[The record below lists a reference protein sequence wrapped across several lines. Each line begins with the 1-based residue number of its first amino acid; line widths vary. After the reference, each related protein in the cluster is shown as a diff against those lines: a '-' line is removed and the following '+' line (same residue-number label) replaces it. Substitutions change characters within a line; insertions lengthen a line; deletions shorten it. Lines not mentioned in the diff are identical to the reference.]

1 MNSDYDIDVNYLV
14 LITDITGIPIWFEN
28 RVNADVGISYV
39 SDTVIYVSAN
49 KTNIIVIL
57 ADHNDDI
64 SVYDFVVSSDVSSV
78 TEIV

>member
-1 MNSDYDIDVNYLV
+1 MNSDYERDVNYLM
-14 LITDITGIPIWFEN
+14 LITDITGIPIWFAN
-28 RVNADVGISYV
+28 RVGADVGISGV
-39 SDTVIYVSAN
+39 SDTVIYGSTN

-78 TEIV
+78 TEIA